1 MGKSGGEAEMMDP
14 RKNKTRRVIAGVIAI
29 LLIAIMVLSMLSS
42 MWM

>member
-1 MGKSGGEAEMMDP
+1 MMDP